1 MAALIAMEVEKQKRS
16 LSEATKE
23 LQLLQSLAPA
33 EMIDTAHRGTAG
45 WFGEQMT
52 PSSDSQ
58 ASKLHKPDNKGR
70 QAGKGLPGKGNGRGQ
85 NKGPKVGQRGRARGS
100 GPAWKGQDA
109 RSQRQPQD
117 TWTEDVEEEPE
128 DLGDL
133 KTMVKLLTAL
143 VLRHESQHCIN
154 RLDTGFVIFLQT
166 DIPNSV
172 AVSTYRMAQ
181 RWHAVKNLSENEQ
194 ELMGLKWDQE
204 AHRHV
209 RDVSVTPIRI
219 DEAME
224 TPKEPLVV
232 ARYHATRP
240 LSEQYQAPTL
250 TMLLEIGLRTSAAHT
265 VWSGLNKLTQS
276 AMWVAAGAFLRQ
288 ERIQRSP
295 LAQKLAALSKSLG

>member
-58 ASKLHKPDNKGR
+58 ASKFHKPDNKG
-70 QAGKGLPGKGNGRGQ
+70 QVGKGLPGKGNGRGQ

-100 GPAWKGQDA
+100 GPSWKGQDA

-117 TWTEDVEEEPE
+117 TWTEDVGEEPE

-154 RLDTGFVIFLQT
+154 RLDTGFVIFLQA

-181 RWHAVKNLSENEQ
+181 RWHAVKNQTPEQLEAPMRTTLLQHLLVTVKDRMEKMMETPSSKSTAISLGWLSENEQ

-209 RDVSVTPIRI
+209 KDVSVTPIRI
-219 DEAME
+219 DEAMG
-224 TPKEPLVV
+224 PWWWRDIMQPG
-232 ARYHATRP
+232 H
-240 LSEQYQAPTL
+240 
-250 TMLLEIGLRTSAAHT
+250 
-265 VWSGLNKLTQS
+265 
-276 AMWVAAGAFLRQ
+276 
-288 ERIQRSP
+288 
-295 LAQKLAALSKSLG
+295 